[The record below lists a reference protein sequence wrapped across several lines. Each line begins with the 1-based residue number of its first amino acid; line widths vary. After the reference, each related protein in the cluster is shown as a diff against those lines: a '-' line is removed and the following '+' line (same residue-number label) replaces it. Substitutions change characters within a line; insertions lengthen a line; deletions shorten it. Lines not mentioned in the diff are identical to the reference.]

1 MGLLTPG
8 HWPATSW
15 PAGHWPDDHWP
26 EYSSVTVYDG
36 ITQTLSD
43 SGIISQI
50 NVDSGIISQTLEE
63 S

>member
-1 MGLLTPG
+1 MIQTYPN
-8 HWPATSW
+8 H
-15 PAGHWPDDHWP
+15 
-26 EYSSVTVYDG
+26 TVIHLSKVVSYYGIGVAAYDG